1 MVFQQVCPVLQN
13 LFFPTF
19 KVQVH
24 ADAGGS
30 PEMGD
35 RWHPILQNLTLLPQG
50 TLSSPPDQEH
60 NTYCKGLLQ
69 ESRDNVAENTT

>member
-1 MVFQQVCPVLQN
+1 MISDGTGAWTRFKENEEQKKSVNSAPVRSGRAEQEAMVFQQVCPVLQN
-13 LFFPTF
+13 LFFPTL

-35 RWHPILQNLTLLPQG
+35 R
-50 TLSSPPDQEH
+50 
-60 NTYCKGLLQ
+60 
-69 ESRDNVAENTT
+69 